1 MAKQDDETYVD
12 QAGRRRRRH
21 LASPEERDAR
31 DVEARKLRVKG
42 LSFRKICAQK
52 KRWRLTRTPR
62 GRARLAADRAATHYE
77 RLRGRW
83 METATTEIGPTGER
97 FVRWGLVGLLDA
109 VPPPRDYVV
118 EIHGT
123 RRGEPSPA
131 LFAAAARRAAGP
143 KTAPHQ
149 GP

>member
-1 MAKQDDETYVD
+1 
-12 QAGRRRRRH
+12 
-21 LASPEERDAR
+21 
-31 DVEARKLRVKG
+31 
-42 LSFRKICAQK
+42 
-52 KRWRLTRTPR
+52 
-62 GRARLAADRAATHYE
+62 
-77 RLRGRW
+77 

-143 KTAPHQ
+143 KTAPH
-149 GP
+149 